1 MWGKS
6 GASSAPQCDGR
17 LLVVLR
23 LFAGGKAKSYPLF
36 SGEIHAGKH
45 AAQGKWGTI
54 LKESTPVFPAFPSQ
68 KSLGFWGDGSAL
80 LPCHASLPSATL
92 DFPPTRNKFGRALP
106 VLEFIPRCSPVKLLR
121 GLGASSLS
129 RFACSRRPVSLR
141 LGTAIAGCARLTWL
155 FLASLHPACSRRL
168 SASMLSRLACS
179 RRLASLRFG
188 TGMAG
193 YACLMPIPHFGP
205 SSLLTTARR
214 FYATSIQSASSLRMD
229 SS

>member
-6 GASSAPQCDGR
+6 GASSAPQCDCR

-80 LPCHASLPSATL
+80 LPCHASPAHDARLPS
-92 DFPPTRNKFGRALP
+92 DSGHKQ
-106 VLEFIPRCSPVKLLR
+106 
-121 GLGASSLS
+121 
-129 RFACSRRPVSLR
+129 
-141 LGTAIAGCARLTWL
+141 
-155 FLASLHPACSRRL
+155 
-168 SASMLSRLACS
+168 
-179 RRLASLRFG
+179 
-188 TGMAG
+188 AG
-193 YACLMPIPHFGP
+193 YAVLGLYP
-205 SSLLTTARR
+205 
-214 FYATSIQSASSLRMD
+214 SLRSIRAVRNGSALRCCHASPAHDARLPSD
-229 SS
+229 SGHKQAGYAVLGLYPSLRSIRAVRNGSALLG